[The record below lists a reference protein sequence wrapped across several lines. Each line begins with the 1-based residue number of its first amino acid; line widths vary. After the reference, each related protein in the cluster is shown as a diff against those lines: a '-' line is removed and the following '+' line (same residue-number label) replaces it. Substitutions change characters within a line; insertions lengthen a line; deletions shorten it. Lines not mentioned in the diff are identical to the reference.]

1 MSKEKSKRYFP
12 IWEDKNGPWQWRR
25 VAITTKAFAGV
36 DLNGLGRQLDPS
48 SDPLA
53 YQAEMGALW
62 ERPAQELALAKGPP
76 PASGRNILGGG
87 PLSLVIRVSTPG
99 RPQLSPA
106 SFARGNQVPR
116 GLAGYGCASLG
127 PVDSDFRAVIV
138 VGLGSLVGREA

>member
-1 MSKEKSKRYFP
+1 MA
-12 IWEDKNGPWQWRR
+12 WEGSWTPAR
-25 VAITTKAFAGV
+25 TPSHTKQRWEPSGK
-36 DLNGLGRQLDPS
+36 GRPRNLLWPRGHPQPR
-48 SDPLA
+48 
-53 YQAEMGALW
+53 AETSW
-62 ERPAQELALAKGPP
+62 
-76 PASGRNILGGG
+76 GG

>member
-1 MSKEKSKRYFP
+1 M
-12 IWEDKNGPWQWRR
+12 
-25 VAITTKAFAGV
+25 
-36 DLNGLGRQLDPS
+36 
-48 SDPLA
+48 
-53 YQAEMGALW
+53 
-62 ERPAQELALAKGPP
+62 
-76 PASGRNILGGG
+76 
-87 PLSLVIRVSTPG
+87 SLVIRVSTPG

>member
-76 PASGRNILGGG
+76 PASGRNILGG
-87 PLSLVIRVSTPG
+87 
-99 RPQLSPA
+99 A
-106 SFARGNQVPR
+106 H
-116 GLAGYGCASLG
+116 
-127 PVDSDFRAVIV
+127 
-138 VGLGSLVGREA
+138 